1 MKQKTEEKLKKEA
14 QDSIKEE
21 IQHLQQELEQAE
33 KPHVQERPRTA
44 SNVSSSSRK
53 PNQDHKEKLKKIK
66 EQGLKM
72 YKQRL
77 LEQLD
82 SDCQAKL
89 RILNILFL
97 LALAGVGFMYYGD
110 LMIEVRLQDLL
121 V

>member
-1 MKQKTEEKLKKEA
+1 MKQKTEEKLRKEA

-33 KPHVQERPRTA
+33 KPVQERPRTA

-53 PNQDHKEKLKKIK
+53 PTQDHKEKLKKIK

-89 RILNILFL
+89 RVLNFLFL